1 VPGRRGTVAA
11 VTGTGRDEVMARIS
25 DAVTLVAADRDAA
38 RARLAAVWAEVEA
51 GDPLHRCVV
60 AHYLAD
66 LQDDVRD
73 ELRWDLR
80 ALAAADEVTQERA
93 AAFAGEPGGAL
104 DVRALYPSLHLN
116 LGDDYRRLGAAAQ
129 AREHLA
135 LALAVEHVLPDDGY
149 GRMIRGGIAH
159 LAQRLG
165 VVGAAPTGA

>member
-1 VPGRRGTVAA
+1 MSGAAGSDEALSRISAA
-11 VTGTGRDEVMARIS
+11 VALGAT
-25 DAVTLVAADRDAA
+25 DRDAS
-38 RARLAAVWAEVEA
+38 RAGLTAIWAEVEA
-51 GDPLHRCVV
+51 GDPLHRCVL

-80 ALAAADEVTQERA
+80 ALAAADEVDD
-93 AAFAGEPGGAL
+93 GAVAHEL

-135 LALAVEHVLPDDGY
+135 LARAAQHVLPDDGY
-149 GRMIRGGIAH
+149 GRMIRGGIAD
-159 LAQRLG
+159 LARRLG
-165 VVGAAPTGA
+165 EVGATAG